1 MIFTLYLRGL
11 YQPRSFYRISD
22 QRDYILFNAIK
33 REHQSHILEKSI
45 DLAISVYPLAKS
57 GDKVLDNINNS
68 LSDIFQ
74 LNTNNPRE
82 IERKLIN
89 KNKALKNGLTGDEGV
104 DNLIR
109 LHKLLTKLGYIS
121 KD

>member
-1 MIFTLYLRGL
+1 MF
-11 YQPRSFYRISD
+11 
-22 QRDYILFNAIK
+22 K
-33 REHQSHILEKSI
+33 
-45 DLAISVYPLAKS
+45 
-57 GDKVLDNINNS
+57 
-68 LSDIFQ
+68 

-82 IERKLIN
+82 LEKKFIN
-89 KNKALKNGLTGDEGV
+89 KRRALKNGLTGDEGV

>member
-1 MIFTLYLRGL
+1 M
-11 YQPRSFYRISD
+11 
-22 QRDYILFNAIK
+22 
-33 REHQSHILEKSI
+33 
-45 DLAISVYPLAKS
+45 AISVYPLAKS

>member
-1 MIFTLYLRGL
+1 M
-11 YQPRSFYRISD
+11 
-22 QRDYILFNAIK
+22 
-33 REHQSHILEKSI
+33 
-45 DLAISVYPLAKS
+45 AISVYPLAKS

-68 LSDIFQ
+68 LNDMFK

-82 IERKLIN
+82 LEKKFIN
-89 KNKALKNGLTGDEGV
+89 KRRALKNGLTGDEGV

>member
-22 QRDYILFNAIK
+22 QRDFILFNAIK
-33 REHQSHILEKSI
+33 REHQSHVLERSI
-45 DLAISVYPLAKS
+45 DLAVSVYPLAKS

-68 LSDIFQ
+68 LQDIYN
-74 LNTNNPRE
+74 LTTNNPRE
-82 IERKLIN
+82 LEQKLTK